1 MKTEKSPTQ
10 RPTEEVERQK
20 FETEKEEEG
29 LDLDKNIMIQEA
41 KKLVSQ
47 GVAILNFEDSGFS
60 KPKSVTVR
68 RILDNSI
75 IFYSKDLRDV
85 EKFLN

>member
-1 MKTEKSPTQ
+1 MKKEKTEGGKLK
-10 RPTEEVERQK
+10 EIEIQK
-20 FETEKEEEG
+20 F
-29 LDLDKNIMIQEA
+29 DLDKEKDALSYEKDLSIQEA

-47 GVAILNFEDSGFS
+47 GVATLDFEDSGFS

-68 RILDNSI
+68 RTLDNSI
-75 IFYSKDLRDV
+75 VFHSKDLRDV